1 MAFNNFVSGIKSLW
15 NGTYDD
21 FRDIV
26 IPSITGATS
35 APFDLSNADKISVV
49 YTCINTLASTLSRMP
64 LNIYSDEGEGR
75 TVDKE
80 DYRYPILH
88 YQPNSW
94 TSQQTFFSTLE
105 YWRNI
110 RGNSFARI
118 YRDKSGKVVS
128 LVIIPPSNVIHYE
141 VQNGELYY
149 AVINDKNE
157 TEIVSASE
165 ILHFKGLSRDG
176 IWGMNPIEALRQ
188 HLSSSYQG
196 LQTIDS
202 FYKNHAMVP
211 KALKSTISG
220 ANQKAMIE
228 ALEEFNR
235 KYAGATKAGALATL
249 PPNTDVVDM
258 GMNIVD
264 VDFINTLKFNA
275 TQIAALYG
283 VPAHMVGILEQ
294 TKFASVEVT
303 LLDFK
308 ASTLAAIG
316 RMYRQELESKLLT
329 TSERIAGK
337 SIEFNWNAL
346 VEVDSVSR
354 INNLKTLQGMGV
366 VTANDVA
373 KLEGFATYEGG
384 DVHIVPGNYV
394 PVDQLGKKPSSNV

>member
-1 MAFNNFVSGIKSLW
+1 
-15 NGTYDD
+15 
-21 FRDIV
+21 
-26 IPSITGATS
+26 
-35 APFDLSNADKISVV
+35 
-49 YTCINTLASTLSRMP
+49 
-64 LNIYSDEGEGR
+64 
-75 TVDKE
+75 
-80 DYRYPILH
+80 
-88 YQPNSW
+88 
-94 TSQQTFFSTLE
+94 
-105 YWRNI
+105 
-110 RGNSFARI
+110 
-118 YRDKSGKVVS
+118 
-128 LVIIPPSNVIHYE
+128 
-141 VQNGELYY
+141 
-149 AVINDKNE
+149 
-157 TEIVSASE
+157 
-165 ILHFKGLSRDG
+165 
-176 IWGMNPIEALRQ
+176 
-188 HLSSSYQG
+188 
-196 LQTIDS
+196 
-202 FYKNHAMVP
+202 
-211 KALKSTISG
+211 
-220 ANQKAMIE
+220 MIE

-235 KYAGATKAGALATL
+235 KYAGATKAGTLATL

-294 TKFASVEVT
+294 TKFASVETT

-316 RMYRQELESKLLT
+316 RMYRQEMEAKLLT
-329 TSERIAGK
+329 TAERIAGK